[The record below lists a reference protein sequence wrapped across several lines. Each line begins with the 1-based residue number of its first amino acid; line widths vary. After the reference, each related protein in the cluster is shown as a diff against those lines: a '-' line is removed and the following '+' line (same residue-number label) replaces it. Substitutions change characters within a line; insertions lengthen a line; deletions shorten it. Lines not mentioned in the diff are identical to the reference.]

1 MYGTSMYILCHK
13 LKLLKGPLKELNR
26 LHFSHISERVSRLES
41 QLDQLQ
47 SAFQQD
53 RDNSLLFEQDKLFRS
68 KLSSLKFA
76 ENQFFRQ
83 KIKCKFL
90 KDSDRGSKFF
100 HALMGQNH
108 RRNFIPA
115 ITCSNGRITNSLK
128 EVGDVFVAYYQQLLG
143 TSKSTIPLDSNIIQ
157 CGPCLPS
164 HFQGSLLSPVSQD
177 DIRQAVF
184 SIANEKAPG
193 PDGYSSFFFKEAW
206 LIVGGDFYAAIQDFF
221 HTGRLLKQV
230 SHSIIALVPKFG
242 NVSSPSDYRPI
253 SCCNVIYKV
262 LSKILAGRL
271 AQALQEIVSPMQNA
285 FLGGRYMSDNIN
297 LVQELLRQYYRK
309 RSSPRCLLKVDFKK
323 AFDSVQWDFLESLL
337 CHLGFPAHFVLLVMQ
352 CISSA
357 SYLVAVNGDIHGFFS
372 GHNGVRQGWVP
383 ISSQMCSSGYH
394 SPCLCRRC
402 PSSFSWG
409 PLISLLFSPATYT
422 LWPDL
427 GFAH

>member
-1 MYGTSMYILCHK
+1 MKNKIDVCGLLETKMLLARVASMHKLRLKHWQYFSNADIAHTARIVVFWNPNTVHVALLASSAQTIHISITCLISQTNTMVRLSPLMKFLISMTVVLILAFGMLTILAVTTLGQTILFGAAHDQFLGVVSSCWASPMYGTSMYILCHK

-177 DIRQAVF
+177 DIRQA
-184 SIANEKAPG
+184 
-193 PDGYSSFFFKEAW
+193 
-206 LIVGGDFYAAIQDFF
+206 
-221 HTGRLLKQV
+221 
-230 SHSIIALVPKFG
+230 
-242 NVSSPSDYRPI
+242 
-253 SCCNVIYKV
+253 
-262 LSKILAGRL
+262 
-271 AQALQEIVSPMQNA
+271 
-285 FLGGRYMSDNIN
+285 
-297 LVQELLRQYYRK
+297 
-309 RSSPRCLLKVDFKK
+309 
-323 AFDSVQWDFLESLL
+323 
-337 CHLGFPAHFVLLVMQ
+337 

-372 GHNGVRQGWVP
+372 GHNGVRQGDP
-383 ISSQMCSSGYH
+383 L
-394 SPCLCRRC
+394 SPCITLLPFCGK
-402 PSSFSWG
+402 PSSRFG
-409 PLISLLFSPATYT
+409 MLSLNKVGAQRWSVSP
-422 LWPDL
+422 
-427 GFAH
+427 